1 MNRSSVAGL
10 LFLIFLLTGLG
21 VGGALFEY
29 TRDPVSLAAPAAGGL
44 VLGWLLA
51 KSARVVPQWER
62 MIVLRLGKYQATA
75 DPGFRLIVPV
85 IDVPLYVEMRTQTV
99 NIEKQQTITQD
110 NVPVVVNGV
119 IFFKVVDPATAALK
133 VQDYRLAIWRMA
145 QATLRDVVGRLS
157 LDDLLSQQQKLEADI
172 AGNVEA
178 ASRAWGLHVEAI
190 KLENIE
196 VPEDLK
202 KMMSRQASS
211 EREKRAT
218 IIKAEGDRQA
228 AAALSEAAS
237 TMARSP
243 GAMQLRTLQ
252 TLDGLGPSASNT
264 VVLAIP
270 LELIEL
276 MKSQTEKNARS

>member
-1 MNRSSVAGL
+1 MNRSSLSGL
-10 LFLIFLLTGLG
+10 LFLVFLIAGIATGA
-21 VGGALFEY
+21 ALFDY
-29 TRDPVSLAAPAAGGL
+29 TRDPVSLAVPSGAGL

-62 MIVLRLGKYQATA
+62 MILLRLGKYRSTVE
-75 DPGFRLIVPV
+75 PGFRLIVPV
-85 IDVPLYVEMRTQTV
+85 IDTPLYVEMRTQTV

-110 NVPVVVNGV
+110 NVPVLVNGV
-119 IFFKVVDPATAALK
+119 IFFRVAEPATAALK
-133 VQDYRLAIWRMA
+133 VQDYRVAIWRMA

-157 LDDLLSQQQKLEADI
+157 LDDLLSQQQKLETEI
-172 AGNVEA
+172 ASNVEA

-228 AAALSEAAS
+228 ASALAEAAS

-252 TLDGLGPSASNT
+252 TIDGLGPSASNT
-264 VVLAIP
+264 VVLALP
-270 LELIEL
+270 LEVIEL
-276 MKSQTEKNARS
+276 MRSQIGKNAAS